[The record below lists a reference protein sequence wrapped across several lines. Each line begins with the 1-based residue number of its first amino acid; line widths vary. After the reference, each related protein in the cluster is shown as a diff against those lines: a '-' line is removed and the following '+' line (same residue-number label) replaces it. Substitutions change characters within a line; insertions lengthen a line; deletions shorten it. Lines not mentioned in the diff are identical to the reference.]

1 MQDEEEE
8 VEPEQPAKK
17 PVTEEAVF
25 AGNKNL
31 RSEDQKYREIND
43 DRQAIPTHAKIFPVR
58 RLAAGNTTACFTFV
72 CQEFA
77 ASMMAVAAATV
88 SAS

>member
-1 MQDEEEE
+1 MCLCRMRKRRL
-8 VEPEQPAKK
+8 EPEQPAKK

-43 DRQAIPTHAKIFPVR
+43 DRQAIPTHMPEIFPVR
-58 RLAAGNTTACFTFV
+58 RLAAGNTTCMLWRFV
-72 CQEFA
+72 VPGIR
-77 ASMMAVAAATV
+77 SKH
-88 SAS
+88 